1 MERGQSYE
9 SYFLMSVWPKQ
20 RPKLL
25 LPGGMISLLC
35 SCHWSGW
42 LVICKPDTKAGGHG
56 VTVGNNERESESM
69 RVCPGAGN
77 IRLSLLVRMVPR
89 AHGALIPFSLST
101 HFDQHSF
108 FFQYHIYV
116 WEYSEC
122 FSHLFYPLLSVL
134 FPLCPLLCLTGSSPP
149 VSNLCRPRNTSK
161 LSLAELFSQFCSDLW
176 IEMICPSSLIKTPV
190 LLRMMY

>member
-108 FFQYHIYV
+108 FSIQYLRV
-116 WEYSEC
+116 RVFWM
-122 FSHLFYPLLSVL
+122 LFAFLLSSTECSVSPLSFVVPHWFLSSSFKPLQSTEHFKAQLGRTVL
-134 FPLCPLLCLTGSSPP
+134 T
-149 VSNLCRPRNTSK
+149 
-161 LSLAELFSQFCSDLW
+161 
-176 IEMICPSSLIKTPV
+176 V
-190 LLRMMY
+190 LLRPVNRNDLSFKLS

>member
-1 MERGQSYE
+1 MNPISWWVCDQS
-9 SYFLMSVWPKQ
+9 SDQ
-20 RPKLL
+20 
-25 LPGGMISLLC
+25 
-35 SCHWSGW
+35 SCFSPAEWFHFCV
-42 LVICKPDTKAGGHG
+42 LVIGAAGWSF
-56 VTVGNNERESESM
+56 VNPIRRLAATESLWETM
-69 RVCPGAGN
+69 RG
-77 IRLSLLVRMVPR
+77 RVRAWGCVLGQGISVVPR

>member
-1 MERGQSYE
+1 MNPISWWVCDQSSDQSCFSPAEWFHFCVLVIGAAGWSFVNPIRRLAATESLWETMRGRERAWGCVLGQGI
-9 SYFLMSVWPKQ
+9 SVFH
-20 RPKLL
+20 
-25 LPGGMISLLC
+25 SL
-35 SCHWSGW
+35 SGW
-42 LVICKPDTKAGGHG
+42 FP
-56 VTVGNNERESESM
+56 ERTGLSS
-69 RVCPGAGN
+69 PF
-77 IRLSLLVRMVPR
+77 LSLHTLTNI
-89 AHGALIPFSLST
+89 L
-101 HFDQHSF
+101 F

-149 VSNLCRPRNTSK
+149 VSNLCSPRNTSK